1 MSWFFKNIFWHLYM
15 TYKVYIYIHCVKSVC
30 IRGYSGP
37 DFPAFRLNAE
47 RYSISFRIHFK
58 CGKMRTKI
66 IPSTDTFYAVIH
78 LYICIYAYTCIYI
91 YIYIY
96 ANNINICIH
105 IYLSISILCIYMIY
119 VCSCIYIYTYMY
131 IHIYIHVY
139 II

>member
-1 MSWFFKNIFWHLYM
+1 MSWFFKNIFWHLYR

-37 DFPAFRLNAE
+37 DFRAFGLNAE
-47 RYSISFRIHFK
+47 RYSISFCIHFK

-78 LYICIYAYTCIYI
+78 LYICVYAYTC
-91 YIYIY
+91 IYIY

-105 IYLSISILCIYMIY
+105 IYLSIYILCIYIIY
-119 VCSCIYIYTYMY
+119 VCSCIYIYIHIY
-131 IHIYIHVY
+131 IYIYIHVY

>member
-15 TYKVYIYIHCVKSVC
+15 TYKVYIYIHCVKSVF

-37 DFPAFRLNAE
+37 DFPAFGLNAE

-78 LYICIYAYTCIYI
+78 LYIFIFSYTCI

-119 VCSCIYIYTYMY
+119 VCSCIYIYIHICIYIYTYMY
-131 IHIYIHVY
+131 I
-139 II
+139 